1 MRINIK
7 VILTVKQR
15 KKTIRKKQEK
25 LNQEFEDIQ
34 KDLDKARELNQ
45 KLDNKQELPRTQPQ
59 EEKIKE
65 DMRKSSSLLEKKL
78 KSPASKKQMSASEK
92 MKEMS
97 ESLQSF
103 VEQSKS
109 ESLAEDLQALR
120 QILENLI
127 ALSIDQENIL
137 KSISKINLNSP
148 IYLDYI
154 QQQNKLQSDAQ
165 IIEDSLFSLS
175 KRQPQIKSIVNREI
189 NSINSNMEAA
199 IEEMVES

>member
-1 MRINIK
+1 
-7 VILTVKQR
+7 
-15 KKTIRKKQEK
+15 
-25 LNQEFEDIQ
+25 
-34 KDLDKARELNQ
+34 
-45 KLDNKQELPRTQPQ
+45 
-59 EEKIKE
+59 
-65 DMRKSSSLLEKKL
+65 
-78 KSPASKKQMSASEK
+78 MSASEK

-165 IIEDSLFSLS
+165 IIEDSLFFL
-175 KRQPQIKSIVNREI
+175 
-189 NSINSNMEAA
+189 
-199 IEEMVES
+199 